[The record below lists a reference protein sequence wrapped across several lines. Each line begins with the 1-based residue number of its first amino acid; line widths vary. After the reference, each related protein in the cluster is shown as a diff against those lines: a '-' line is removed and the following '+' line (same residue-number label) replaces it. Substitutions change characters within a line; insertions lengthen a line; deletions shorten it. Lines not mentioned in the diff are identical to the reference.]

1 MEINKAKLL
10 DYVQIYANNV
20 SHDIAMSS
28 ADAAT
33 KKLAESIAEDTCDV
47 LAAIIN
53 AIKD

>member
-1 MEINKAKLL
+1 MEMNKAKLL

-33 KKLAESIAEDTCDV
+33 KKLAENITDETCNV